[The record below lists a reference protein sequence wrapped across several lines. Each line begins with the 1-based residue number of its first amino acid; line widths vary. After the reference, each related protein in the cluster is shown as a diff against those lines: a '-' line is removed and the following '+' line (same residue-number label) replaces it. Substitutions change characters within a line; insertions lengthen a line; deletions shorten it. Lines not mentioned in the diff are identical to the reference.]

1 MTWGGAQGFQTPIAP
16 DSFLI
21 DGFGASGI
29 SHQERGLAYYEVVL
43 SGHML
48 PGYAPWVRD
57 LQSRVDRALIV
68 FSSRRQFKACSIL
81 WANGTT
87 CRSMC
92 CIFHA
97 ALDVYLDGRKI
108 SNKYPTP
115 RRIS

>member
-16 DSFLI
+16 DSLII

-57 LQSRVDRALIV
+57 LSRVDIKLIV
-68 FSSRRQFKACSIL
+68 FSSRREFKAWSTS
-81 WANGTT
+81 WAGGKTS
-87 CRSMC
+87 RY
-92 CIFHA
+92 IRFHA
-97 ALDVYLDGRKI
+97 ALDFYERSAI
-108 SNKYPTP
+108 SAT
-115 RRIS
+115 